1 MFLCSILQDGVLRVG
16 GRLSRAAMPEES
28 KHPAILS
35 KDFHV
40 TELIL
45 REIHQDVGH
54 NGHNHMLF
62 KLRQNYWIPGANS
75 AIGRVLVKC
84 VVCRR
89 LHSVSS
95 DSFINALR
103 HVIARRGQ
111 VSVLRSD
118 NGTNFIGA
126 ERELRKAIKGWNCSK
141 IENTLHQY
149 GIQWKFNP
157 PTGSHHG
164 GVWERLI
171 RSIRKILNECLSV
184 ELEELRSESLRIK
197 LERTDEDMDKSDLHG
212 ELIMGVQRPIE
223 PSTLPDSRAPIVEE
237 LASSLRQDA
246 EPTATEAR
254 KELTEQHRRSQ
265 RVEEDLSRLN
275 SIDLAQSGPAYCTQI
290 CRLPVSDQGTEQ
302 LNLVPE
308 NSSKRF
314 NSPRRGSNKK
324 HIKNKQNRLSTANLL
339 KQDLGHLWS
348 HIVDSH
354 AEHQADQTE
363 KESTDDSQIEPCSGS
378 VDTNPEVNKNQKPNL
393 QSKCN
398 QGEDVVPDCIQ
409 QGWRLESGEQRHGQR
424 LEKTSQREMVKT
436 LRSYTVTVESSS
448 LQARQTKQQQLQQKQ
463 QKTKK
468 QQQQQQSLPSSTIP
482 PAPGNEH
489 AIDSDGKNQG
499 HMLCPQQEED
509 STATA
514 TAEVAAGKRHTPQR
528 TPVRKRL
535 HSCDQCGKGFREP
548 ERLDEHRPSCTGKKP
563 YHCWQCG
570 KSFLHPSKL
579 KAHKHVHAGQRRHC
593 CTHCGKN
600 FTRAST
606 LKTHQHIHTGA
617 RPYKC
622 PQCGKTFNQ
631 SGALH
636 SHLQTHSGD
645 RPYTC
650 KDCGKSFGKEINLK
664 RHQLTHTG
672 EKPHACDQCGK
683 SFSQAGDLK
692 THQRIHTGEKPYSC
706 KQCGKSFIQSSQLLK
721 HQRIHTG
728 EKLYKCPVCKKC
740 FLQSGHLKSHQKSHT
755 EERPFSCDECGK
767 KYKNSRSLRFHKQVH
782 TGERPHGCPQCG
794 MNFFRSDTLKIHQRI
809 HTGEKPYQCK
819 RCGRRFNE
827 LGNLKRHRRCHTA
840 NKP

>member
-1 MFLCSILQDGVLRVG
+1 MESMSESGSATLDYSTVTFQSQLTSIMEILVRSAVSDISKLVEGNVTGLQAEVAQSKRENESLSWRLWLYESQTKEQQGAGATGTGRVVPPQNSRSIGVQVDKENTVVEPRGAAGGTRERETPVTETENPLEEGWCSSLWKAKEPTSVNIEV
-16 GRLSRAAMPEES
+16 E
-28 KHPAILS
+28 
-35 KDFHV
+35 V
-40 TELIL
+40 TELYPVHFA
-45 REIHQDVGH
+45 EEATE
-54 NGHNHMLF
+54 
-62 KLRQNYWIPGANS
+62 P
-75 AIGRVLVKC
+75 
-84 VVCRR
+84 
-89 LHSVSS
+89 
-95 DSFINALR
+95 
-103 HVIARRGQ
+103 
-111 VSVLRSD
+111 VSV
-118 NGTNFIGA
+118 T
-126 ERELRKAIKGWNCSK
+126 IKQ
-141 IENTLHQY
+141 E
-149 GIQWKFNP
+149 
-157 PTGSHHG
+157 
-164 GVWERLI
+164 
-171 RSIRKILNECLSV
+171 SV

-482 PAPGNEH
+482 PAPANEH

-514 TAEVAAGKRHTPQR
+514 TAEVAAGKHHTPQR